1 MTRASLS
8 FILLDLKLVELI
20 VTVSGAQFLLLWQDQ
35 ISSLDILACVG
46 SRKLLHETVA
56 SAVHRD
62 ISFLSLVLKPFSLV
76 NRIVL
81 NIFFKND
88 GPLLVAKVVKI
99 RHMTARTKVCSCT
112 SWKKFLHVS
121 LFSTVAAAGARSS
134 WLLAPQN
141 AHHQQWLETYDSE
154 SSGYHNIL
162 LKLSWVIKVYINCA
176 FSVDWHHN
184 LDPHI
189 STPVV
194 TLVSIF
200 CSASI
205 SVSEWWEVRSLGRQQ
220 QGSIN

>member
-1 MTRASLS
+1 MFKTSQSLIQS
-8 FILLDLKLVELI
+8 HH
-20 VTVSGAQFLLLWQDQ
+20 QY
-35 ISSLDILACVG
+35 
-46 SRKLLHETVA
+46 
-56 SAVHRD
+56 
-62 ISFLSLVLKPFSLV
+62 
-76 NRIVL
+76 
-81 NIFFKND
+81 IFEKD
-88 GPLLVAKVVKI
+88 SPLLVAKVMKT
-99 RHMTARTKVCSCT
+99 RHMKARTKVCSCT

-121 LFSTVAAAGARSS
+121 LFSTVAAAGPRSS

-141 AHHQQWLETYDSE
+141 AHQQQWLETCDSE

-162 LKLSWVIKVYINCA
+162 LELSWVIKVYINCA

-205 SVSEWWEVRSLGRQQ
+205 SVSEWWLVWSLGRQQ
-220 QGSIN
+220 QRSIN